1 LFDWKRN
8 PGVDPAVVRSILP
21 NEIRETV
28 KLRGVMRFLAD
39 AGLSRKTVEF
49 LRLRGHDAVHVR
61 DLLLQRAADRDLVD
75 KARADSRTVLT
86 FDLDFGEILAL
97 GILKQPSV
105 VIFRLTDV
113 CCYEMSGTHPATARM
128 STARCIRRRKVK
140 PNLR

>member
-1 LFDWKRN
+1 
-8 PGVDPAVVRSILP
+8 
-21 NEIRETV
+21 
-28 KLRGVMRFLAD
+28 MRFLAD
-39 AGLSRKTVEF
+39 AGISRKTVEF

-105 VIFRLTDV
+105 VIFRLTDERADSV
-113 CCYEMSGTHPATARM
+113 NRRLEAVLSEQSESLASGALVLIEDARY
-128 STARCIRRRKVK
+128 RVRRLPIRKS
-140 PNLR
+140 